1 MNWLGR
7 QGVQL
12 PLPVFTVETALP
24 FYRWVHRGVGI
35 YDVGNV
41 VKRLEED
48 HDYLL
53 TNVVDVAE
61 VRLDLSSTNNQWDSR
76 RQRRYLTETKESWG
90 LK

>member
-1 MNWLGR
+1 MNWLGE

-35 YDVGNV
+35 YDVGLV
-41 VKRLEED
+41 AKRLEEG
-48 HDYLL
+48 HDLL
-53 TNVVDVAE
+53 FMNVIDIAE

-76 RQRRYLTETKESWG
+76 RQRRYLIEPKESWG